1 LAGRRTQRLG
11 EKSPNIEDV
20 QGSRRQVCPRKCR
33 RFYDAEN
40 SYQAFH
46 GSFPLQRSVGRKVSG
61 SKQRRRITKT
71 TSTGDSWKKRR
82 RRERLLAEIG
92 FTEHTPHTHT
102 LTPTDGDS
110 ARRLMA
116 CRIRAITSG
125 ARRETGLEESSL
137 KASSVCHLRSDR
149 FQTDVRISS
158 SIPTATYYAIVCSS
172 SVKLARTPTSESSA
186 IATPA
191 VRSVSASF
199 CGFTDEGEV
208 QNVVNSFNGMDFS
221 GRSLRV
227 NFASK
232 N

>member
-1 LAGRRTQRLG
+1 M
-11 EKSPNIEDV
+11 
-20 QGSRRQVCPRKCR
+20 
-33 RFYDAEN
+33 
-40 SYQAFH
+40 
-46 GSFPLQRSVGRKVSG
+46 SG

-158 SIPTATYYAIVCSS
+158 SIPTATYYVRPPTWRTMSRLTRSFFPTKCSGTTG
-172 SVKLARTPTSESSA
+172 KNTCTKSSA
-186 IATPA
+186 VRLGVLHRSLA
-191 VRSVSASF
+191 VKKAVPHGCF
-199 CGFTDEGEV
+199 IGFEPVLD
-208 QNVVNSFNGMDFS
+208 NIYS
-221 GRSLRV
+221 GRRETVLHWV
-227 NFASK
+227 FVL
-232 N
+232 